1 MRRASVTSGG
11 WRGMNGAQR
20 RLAALLGAGFLV
32 ILAVIMV
39 ANATSMASDFAAA
52 GVPVTTAHV
61 WLWEVSSI
69 IAWLTLLRSE
79 EHTSELQS
87 LMRISYAVFCMKK
100 KNIYNTTKQVKG

>member
-1 MRRASVTSGG
+1 
-11 WRGMNGAQR
+11 MNGAQR

-39 ANATSMASDFAAA
+39 ANATSMASAFAAA

-69 IAWLTLLRSE
+69 IAWLTLLQPIWLLDACLARARLAWWK
-79 EHTSELQS
+79 TELIVAAAGGPAVAWHIGV
-87 LMRISYAVFCMKK
+87 MVRHRIDA
-100 KNIYNTTKQVKG
+100 

>member
-39 ANATSMASDFAAA
+39 ANATSTASDFAAA
-52 GVPVTTAHV
+52 GVPVTTAPV

-69 IAWLTLLRSE
+69 LAWPTLWPQIWLMVAWPAPARLDWRQTALTGAAASVDR
-79 EHTSELQS
+79 TG
-87 LMRISYAVFCMKK
+87 V
-100 KNIYNTTKQVKG
+100 G